1 MPYLA
6 KETRYETMQ
15 YAKSGCSGLKLPRI
29 SLGLWHNFGSCDTL
43 DNMQTMLRT
52 AFDCGITHFDMANNY
67 GPVPGS
73 AEENFG
79 RLYEK
84 DFKPYRDELILSSK
98 AGYQMW
104 AGPYGDFGSRK
115 SILASLDQSLKRTG
129 LTYFD
134 IFYHHRMDPDTP
146 LEETM
151 GALASAVQQ
160 GKALYAGVSNY
171 DGKTAA
177 EAAKIL
183 KELHC
188 PFVIDQS
195 RYSIFDRSIIENGLR
210 ESAVEN
216 GIGIIAFSPL
226 AQGLLTDKYLSGVP
240 QNSRMGKTQQ
250 RGTGFLPKD
259 RLTATR
265 LVQIASLNRIAKN
278 RGQTLAQMALSWVLS
293 DTAVTSV
300 LIGASDAAQIIE
312 NAAIVTAPP
321 FTQEELAAIEV
332 ICREL

>member
-1 MPYLA
+1 MPYTA
-6 KETRYETMQ
+6 NEARYDTMQ
-15 YAKSGCSGLKLPRI
+15 YAQSGRSGLKLPRV

-43 DNMQTMLRT
+43 DNMQAMLRT

-79 RLYEK
+79 RLYVK

-98 AGYQMW
+98 AGYRMW
-104 AGPYGDFGSRK
+104 NGPYGDFGSRK
-115 SILASLDQSLKRTG
+115 SILASLDQSLQRTG
-129 LTYFD
+129 LAYFD

-177 EAAKIL
+177 KAAKLL
-183 KELHC
+183 KEMHC

-195 RYSIFDRSIIENGLR
+195 RYSIFDRTILENGLR
-210 ESAVEN
+210 
-216 GIGIIAFSPL
+216 
-226 AQGLLTDKYLSGVP
+226 
-240 QNSRMGKTQQ
+240 
-250 RGTGFLPKD
+250 
-259 RLTATR
+259 
-265 LVQIASLNRIAKN
+265 
-278 RGQTLAQMALSWVLS
+278 
-293 DTAVTSV
+293 
-300 LIGASDAAQIIE
+300 
-312 NAAIVTAPP
+312 
-321 FTQEELAAIEV
+321 
-332 ICREL
+332 